1 MFFYNGFC
9 FIPYLYKRKE
19 KFRQIRIELQSNLF
33 LFKMQNK
40 VIQRRLRAL
49 QYPYLTEFDINSI
62 VKWII

>member
-1 MFFYNGFC
+1 MDFVLFRIYT
-9 FIPYLYKRKE
+9 KE
-19 KFRQIRIELQSNLF
+19 KKNSVKSESSLSQIYL

-62 VKWII
+62 VKWLI

>member
-1 MFFYNGFC
+1 MDFVLFRIYA
-9 FIPYLYKRKE
+9 KE
-19 KFRQIRIELQSNLF
+19 KKNSVKSESSLSQIYL

-62 VKWII
+62 VKWLI